1 MSSLDTRNLLN
12 YNIYSTS
19 FCSVGDLCIYEEG
32 DIGASGAILES
43 CSMDFGDYFG
53 SLVQKE
59 PCDGKNPGTLQWTPD
74 DSTPDLLYYQV
85 RNGNGNGNANP
96 TQRSHYYQIWLKV
109 MCHMLVLYLYV
120 RWQ

>member
-32 DIGASGAILES
+32 DIGVSGAILGS

-85 RNGNGNGNANP
+85 RNGNGNANP